1 MMKDYKEYVD
11 MFVKSAKELA
21 ETVSDKTRQTASTV
35 KIELDIKKAEQ
46 ELEKAY
52 RALGRIMYRIEDGS
66 LKRDEQIIKA
76 ACQQVRL
83 QEELI
88 ARLQKE
94 KEEVKNPVEG
104 DPIDVEG
111 KEVNDEE
118 EVIQPKPEKN
128 QDGYFVLK
136 FCPYCKVGNHPD
148 ATKCTSCGKDI

>member
-94 KEEVKNPVEG
+94 KE
-104 DPIDVEG
+104 
-111 KEVNDEE
+111 
-118 EVIQPKPEKN
+118 
-128 QDGYFVLK
+128 
-136 FCPYCKVGNHPD
+136 
-148 ATKCTSCGKDI
+148 

>member
-94 KEEVKNPVEG
+94 KEEVKNPAEG